1 MEKDNRFSITGR
13 LRSLGYALRGLVSVF
28 RSEHNMWLHLLAT
41 ILVTGLCF
49 GFPVSLV
56 ELMLIVIVTGLVW
69 AAEIFNTVIEKVMD
83 FISPAKDERIK
94 RIKDMS
100 AAAVLVSALVALITG
115 CIVFIPK
122 MI

>member
-1 MEKDNRFSITGR
+1 
-13 LRSLGYALRGLVSVF
+13 
-28 RSEHNMWLHLLAT
+28 MWLHLLAT

-49 GFPVSLV
+49 AFPVSLV
-56 ELMLIVIVTGLVW
+56 ELILIVIVTGLVW